1 MIFWVQ
7 NWGLMGV
14 PLLIGWVLDKY
25 CIIGTTTKIVAGQE
39 QIVTL
44 YSYSIPML
52 IFAAFGLIGIA
63 FALLLKAED
72 KKKGYGLELPNVKE

>member
-1 MIFWVQ
+1 
-7 NWGLMGV
+7 L
-14 PLLIGWVLDKY
+14 LLIGWVLDKY
-25 CIIGTTTKIVAGQE
+25 CIVGTTTKVVAGQE

-52 IFAAFGLIGIA
+52 IFAAFGLIGIV
-63 FALLLKAED
+63 FALLLKTED